1 MNPPTS
7 TLLAQRRLMRL
18 SPLVTAPA
26 TAKSDPSLTPPGR
39 VLSTLNEDGSRRW
52 LKPRP
57 MPGRFL
63 SARRIVAYLL
73 ILIFTAIPYISLN
86 GRPLVLLDLPTRH
99 FTIFGMTFLPTD
111 TLLLAFFV
119 VGIFVS
125 VFLLTALLGRIW
137 CGWACPQTVY
147 LEFVFRPIERFFEGV
162 PGRRKRRWQGT
173 PVGTVAKYA
182 LYLVVSL
189 YLAHTFLAYFVGVER
204 LAQWVTQSPFDHP
217 APFVVMLV
225 VTALMLFDFSF
236 FREQTCIVAC
246 PYGRMQSVMLDRNS
260 LIVTYDQK
268 RGEPRGSIKRARTS
282 GGADVSLPVV
292 VASGDCID
300 CGMCTVC
307 CPTGI
312 DIREGL
318 QMECV
323 GCAQCIDACDAV
335 MTKINRPKGLI
346 RYSSQAAI
354 SGESRRLLRP
364 RVVLYPLVLLG
375 LLVGFLITLSFTGG
389 FDLTVLRG
397 LGSPFTER
405 PDGTIGNTVKIKI
418 VNRRDTEATYAI
430 VAEGVEG
437 LVISAEEN
445 PVTLAAGEVRTVPIT
460 LAAPRAAFDDG
471 TKEIVVTV
479 TDDTGQIRTRPFQL
493 VGPAAGL
500 KIGP

>member
-1 MNPPTS
+1 MTSPVKNSPGNTHAPPE
-7 TLLAQRRLMRL
+7 
-18 SPLVTAPA
+18 
-26 TAKSDPSLTPPGR
+26 R

-52 LKPRP
+52 LTPRP
-57 MPGRFL
+57 MPGRFM
-63 SARRIVAYLL
+63 SGRRIVAYLL
-73 ILIFTAIPYISLN
+73 ILIFTAIPSISLN

-119 VGIFVS
+119 VAIFVG

-147 LEFVFRPIERFFEGV
+147 LEFVFRPIERFFEGT
-162 PGRRKRRWQGT
+162 PGRRLRPWQGN
-173 PVGTVAKYA
+173 PVGTVAKYVV
-182 LYLVVSL
+182 YLAISL

-204 LAQWVTQSPFDHP
+204 LAVWVRQSPFEHP

-260 LIVTYDQK
+260 LIVTYDTQ
-268 RGEPRGSIKRARTS
+268 RGEPRGPLKRARRPEQ
-282 GGADVSLPVV
+282 ADVSLPVV
-292 VASGDCID
+292 ASGGDCID

-335 MTKINRPKGLI
+335 MTKLHRALGLI
-346 RYSSQAAI
+346 RYSSQAAV

-364 RVVLYPLVLLG
+364 RVVLYPLVLLA
-375 LLVGFLITLSFTGG
+375 LIVGFLITLSFTGG
-389 FDLTVLRG
+389 FDLSVLRG
-397 LGSPFTER
+397 LGSPFTNR

-430 VAEGVEG
+430 VAEGIEG
-437 LVISAEEN
+437 LVVSAEEN
-445 PVTLAAGEVRTVPIT
+445 PVTLAAGEVGTVPIT
-460 LAAPRAAFDDG
+460 LVAPRGALDDG
-471 TKEIVVTV
+471 GKQITVSV
-479 TDDTGQIRTRPFQL
+479 TDDSGQVRTRPFQL
-493 VGPAAGL
+493 VGPAGGL
-500 KIGP
+500 RIGP